1 MLGHKGSCLVPR
13 GFRHVLE
20 VVSVSGFSDF
30 SEDQLQPV
38 SRPAVSAVAEGW
50 CMVPKWQPPVDGNR
64 LRA

>member
-30 SEDQLQPV
+30 SEDQLAASIAPGGIRP
-38 SRPAVSAVAEGW
+38 SRRAGAWYQS
-50 CMVPKWQPPVDGNR
+50 GNHQWMETG
-64 LRA
+64 